1 MYVYPKK
8 KVTYLGGQVGDQA
21 WKFSYHWVKAGRIGN
36 PTGRYVEPCK
46 MYQNLVSWACPKF
59 IFTPK
64 SYQFN
69 NNDIKLAMQIQSV
82 IKTTFKH
89 FLLKDFLKPIHKFKP
104 LTGTTSTPVTFIGEY
119 PLPPRIGPCSC
130 PKHLFQREAKSDAID
145 IEKCFFILM
154 ETKFLQERLCT

>member
-1 MYVYPKK
+1 
-8 KVTYLGGQVGDQA
+8 
-21 WKFSYHWVKAGRIGN
+21 
-36 PTGRYVEPCK
+36 

-119 PLPPRIGPCSC
+119 PLPPRIGPFKVAPSICFKGRLRAMLLILKNVSLFSC
-130 PKHLFQREAKSDAID
+130 KQNFYKKGFALSLVLE
-145 IEKCFFILM
+145 
-154 ETKFLQERLCT
+154 